1 MNYLETFQQIMKE
14 QLAVAIATSVD
25 NQPNVRIVNFYYN
38 DQNPGVLYFATFKH
52 SSKVTEFQQHD
63 IVAFT
68 TVPLS
73 DTAYARVKQAVV
85 KKSKKTIYDLQ
96 DALVQKIP
104 NYASIIE
111 QVGENIDV
119 YELHFSE
126 VNVALDFMHTDIIT
140 L

>member
-14 QLAVAIATSVD
+14 QIAVAIATSVD

-38 DQNPGVLYFATFKH
+38 EQNPGVVYFATFKH
-52 SSKVTEFQQHD
+52 SKKVKEFQQHD

-68 TVPLS
+68 TVPQG
-73 DTAYARVKQAVV
+73 DTAFARVKQSVV
-85 KKSKKTIYDLQ
+85 KKSEKTIYDLK

-111 QVGENIDV
+111 HVGENIDV

-126 VNVALDFMHTDIIT
+126 VSVSLDFMHTDIIKI
-140 L
+140 

>member
-38 DQNPGVLYFATFKH
+38 EQNPGVLYFATFKH